1 MRAKELV
8 QEGPLDFVK
17 RVGAG
22 ISGAMDSNST
32 FKTGYQQAAA
42 GQQLTD
48 YAKKTYP
55 AWNQAIVSLKQQG
68 VTDPQLGPELV
79 DWATDYFGFQAP
91 PFTGAVSAQSS
102 MEYLKKLWAMKMSPR
117 KSKQS
122 TTPQPASTPEPQQ
135 AAAPEPQQAAAPE
148 PATTPV
154 PQQAAAP
161 EPATTPAPQQAAV
174 DPAHAMFKDPAAFK
188 AEWDKFV
195 ASKPNYKLIADPAL
209 LSVLKNMWMR
219 SGGLKAESKKNKG
232 QRV

>member
-22 ISGAMDSNST
+22 IGGAMDSNST

-42 GQQLTD
+42 DQQLTD

-55 AWNQAIVSLKQQG
+55 AWNQAIVSFKQQG
-68 VTDPQLGPELV
+68 VTDPQLGPEMV
-79 DWATDYFGFQAP
+79 NWASDYFGLQAP
-91 PFTGAVSAQSS
+91 PFTGPVTAQSS
-102 MEYLKKLWAMKMSPR
+102 MEYLKKLWAMKMAPR
-117 KSKQS
+117 KANQS
-122 TTPQPASTPEPQQ
+122 QTPTPEPQQ
-135 AAAPEPQQAAAPE
+135 TEPQQTE
-148 PATTPV
+148 PQQTEPQQTTTGNTTP
-154 PQQAAAP
+154 
-161 EPATTPAPQQAAV
+161 TTSNVASNTDTVSSV
-174 DPAHAMFKDPAAFK
+174 DPMHAMFKDPAAFK

-209 LSVLKNMWMR
+209 LAVLKNMWMR

-232 QRV
+232 KRV